1 MRSKD
6 LFHIPVVQKNMN
18 FVWRAS
24 RNIIPIRQNLKR
36 NGITDEDV
44 CPCCGDNSETIH
56 HALLRC
62 DHRQGES
69 GLHLG
74 YLLELIPLSQ
84 ISLTGLTLGL
94 CPKKSRG
101 NKLLLLSH
109 MGHFANSQR
118 RNIGFFV
125 NKKKI
130 LQQTLPV
137 ADSLYYQ
144 ANKSTDHNH
153 TY

>member
-6 LFHIPVVQKNMN
+6 LFHIPVVPKNMN

-62 DHRQGES
+62 DHRQGEF

-84 ISLTGLTLGL
+84 ISLTGLTL
-94 CPKKSRG
+94 
-101 NKLLLLSH
+101 
-109 MGHFANSQR
+109 A
-118 RNIGFFV
+118 
-125 NKKKI
+125 
-130 LQQTLPV
+130 
-137 ADSLYYQ
+137 
-144 ANKSTDHNH
+144 
-153 TY
+153 